1 MKFTVW
7 IWVHWQVISLILCCI
22 VPILF
27 LLVVGFCLRF
37 NPIYLLSIIIP
48 ITIIISLWPV
58 GQLDLSTWLL
68 PYTGMLSLTSLLLIW
83 DALEQ
88 YRQCYRWQLLTKIE
102 QCLIYNSSIVLGLSV
117 YPTTLGLFNI
127 ELYSLG
133 FTGVILPSILG
144 IVAGIAWIYHAKAIA
159 YLLLAVLWAWLLN
172 LGESQNLWD
181 YVLDPWLFLYSIMRY
196 LSTYNL

>member
-1 MKFTVW
+1 
-7 IWVHWQVISLILCCI
+7 
-22 VPILF
+22 
-27 LLVVGFCLRF
+27 
-37 NPIYLLSIIIP
+37 
-48 ITIIISLWPV
+48 
-58 GQLDLSTWLL
+58 
-68 PYTGMLSLTSLLLIW
+68 
-83 DALEQ
+83 
-88 YRQCYRWQLLTKIE
+88 
-102 QCLIYNSSIVLGLSV
+102 